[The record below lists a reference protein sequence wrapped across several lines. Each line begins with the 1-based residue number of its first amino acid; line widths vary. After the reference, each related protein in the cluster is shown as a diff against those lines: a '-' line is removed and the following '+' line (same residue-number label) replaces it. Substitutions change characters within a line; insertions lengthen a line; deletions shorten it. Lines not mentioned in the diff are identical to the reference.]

1 LLHLRETKFN
11 FIFENFGAKVVVC
24 SIIKLTM
31 RPIYFTVV
39 LAILISS
46 LGLRAQSSF
55 DFGQPERQDISKS
68 VQLFPNPATDVVN
81 VKLEHINVNNLT
93 VTMHNIIGN
102 EIRVETDILDEHT
115 LRIRVKDLDAGYY
128 LLALNDSQ
136 SKFKGI
142 YKFSKR

>member
-1 LLHLRETKFN
+1 
-11 FIFENFGAKVVVC
+11 
-24 SIIKLTM
+24 M
-31 RPIYFTVV
+31 RPIYFTVI

-68 VQLFPNPATDVVN
+68 VDIFPNPATDVVN
-81 VKLEHINVNNLT
+81 VKLEQINVNNLT
-93 VTMHNIIGN
+93 VTLHNIIGN

-115 LRIRVKDLDAGYY
+115 LRIKVKDLDAGYY

-136 SKFKGI
+136 SKFKGT
-142 YKFSKR
+142 YKFLKR

>member
-1 LLHLRETKFN
+1 
-11 FIFENFGAKVVVC
+11 
-24 SIIKLTM
+24 M
-31 RPIYFTVV
+31 RPIYFTVI

-46 LGLRAQSSF
+46 LGLRAQSSL

-68 VQLFPNPATDVVN
+68 VDIYPNPATDVVN
-81 VKLEHINVNNLT
+81 VKLADINVNNVS
-93 VTMHNIIGN
+93 VTLHNIIGN

-115 LRIRVKDLDAGYY
+115 LRIKVKDLDAGYY

-142 YKFSKR
+142 YKFLKR